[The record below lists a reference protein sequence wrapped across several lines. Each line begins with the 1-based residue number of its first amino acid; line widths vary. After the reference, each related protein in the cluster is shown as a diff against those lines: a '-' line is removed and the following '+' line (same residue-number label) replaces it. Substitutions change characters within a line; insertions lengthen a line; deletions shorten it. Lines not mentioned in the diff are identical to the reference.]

1 MSSAEDR
8 RLLLGLAAVEGNA
21 TAQVRLGAM
30 YINGHGGCQDLTEA
44 RRLFELAAAQGQV
57 IALATLGELHLHG
70 RGGPQDLPEARRLF
84 GLAAEEGDAEAQL
97 ALGKMNLGGQGGPQ
111 HLAEARRLL
120 GLAAEQG
127 KAEAQMVLASMMV
140 AQGGSRDLVEA
151 RRLYEL
157 AAERGD
163 ALAQCKL
170 GVMYFSGQGG
180 PVRSAEARKLL
191 LKPAALC
198 LRYSE
203 PIDLRHQALAQ
214 YTLGIMFLNGQGGP
228 TDLAQARLALGL
240 AAAQGHTEA
249 QAALGTMMAKQQA
262 DADAMMEQ
270 LLAEDVEEKA
280 KDAAKSAKSAKSKKT
295 RKKGGQ
301 PPATSTNVG
310 TDRDLEA
317 GAAGVKVAVEDSGEA
332 QAVLMT
338 VAPSPDT
345 EPAANPA
352 APEAIAPF
360 IKAGAAMPVPVAIG
374 GASGWG
380 RGGRGLGGRGLGGRG
395 LGGRGLGGRG
405 GQRVQSHTAIATGD
419 DAVGAVAHLLGQASL
434 QVPAGSSNAGAAASV
449 AATAPVTLDRPP
461 PPPPAVMSFA
471 DAQFST
477 GRPEAPES
485 TIGGQSTCIVCF
497 VNPKSHIAVPC
508 GHWCACGHCSA
519 QMQECPVCRS
529 PAREWMKV
537 RVA

>member
-1 MSSAEDR
+1 MLVCCPPTSHTGLLQPFHLLPYRTVCNMSSAEDR

-352 APEAIAPF
+352 APEPTAPF
-360 IKAGAAMPVPVAIG
+360 IEAGAAAPVPVPVAIG

-395 LGGRGLGGRG
+395 LGGRG
-405 GQRVQSHTAIATGD
+405 GQRRSP
-419 DAVGAVAHLLGQASL
+419 L
-434 QVPAGSSNAGAAASV
+434 
-449 AATAPVTLDRPP
+449 PP
-461 PPPPAVMSFA
+461 PPPPTVTSLA

-477 GRPEAPES
+477 GRPEVPES

-497 VNPKSHIAVPC
+497 TNPKSHVAVPC
-508 GHWCACGHCSA
+508 GHQCACGHCSA
-519 QMQECPVCRS
+519 LMQECPVCRRLVQTWVHVHM
-529 PAREWMKV
+529 A
-537 RVA
+537 